1 MRLPELFADL
11 PVEGDVGAPV
21 DVFGIQHDSRAVLA
35 GDLFAALPGQRY
47 DGRRF
52 APEAVARGAVAVLAA
67 GPADP
72 PVDVPWL
79 LTERPRALL
88 APLAYRLYGRP
99 DLEMTMVGVT
109 GTNGKSTVVW
119 ICQAMLEAAGRPAAR
134 LGTLSYAFRDFELP
148 AQRTTPEVSD
158 LVRLLR
164 TMRDRGAEAACMEA
178 SSHAL
183 VLGRLGDTS
192 FDVGVLTNLT
202 RDHLDFHGNMEEY
215 YLAKRRLFTERLKAG
230 GVAVVNAGDPY
241 GARLVRELAERGGA
255 VTGAGTSP
263 DEAPPIVTFGE
274 GGQVHVIDAELD
286 PRGTRAR
293 VATPRGE
300 LSVETA
306 LLGPYNLEN
315 LLAAVAAGEALG
327 LSHDAM
333 TAALRALPPVPGRM
347 EPVDRGQSF
356 PVFVDYAHTD
366 DGLRN
371 ALRAVRS
378 IAPDRKV
385 AVVFGCG
392 GDRDPGKR
400 PLMGKVA
407 GELADLVL
415 VTSDNPRSEDPQ
427 AIMAAIEE
435 GVKASGN
442 KSYRMLPD
450 RRDAIRRA
458 IAVAGPDWAVLIAGK
473 GDEEG
478 QEIAGVKHPF
488 SDREEAA
495 QALLERTDAPNGG

>member
-1 MRLPELFADL
+1 MRLPELVADL
-11 PVEGDVGAPV
+11 PVLGDVEAPV
-21 DVFGIQHDSRAVLA
+21 EVSGIQHDSRQVEA
-35 GDLFAALPGQRY
+35 GDLFAALPGARW

-52 APEAVARGAVAVLAA
+52 APQAIERGAVAVLAA
-67 GPADP
+67 GPAEQ

-79 LTERPRALL
+79 LAEQPRALL
-88 APLAYRLYGRP
+88 APLAHRLYGRP
-99 DLEMTMVGVT
+99 DLELTMVGVT

-119 ICQAMLEAAGRPAAR
+119 ACQGVLEAAGLPAGR
-134 LGTLSYAFRDFELP
+134 LGTLSYAFRDLELP

-164 TMRDRGAEAACMEA
+164 RMRDRGAVAACMEV

-183 VLGRLGDTS
+183 MLERLGETRY
-192 FDVGVLTNLT
+192 DVAVLTNLT
-202 RDHLDFHGNMEEY
+202 RDHLDFHGTMEDY
-215 YLAKRRLFTERLKAG
+215 FAAKRRLFTERLKPG
-230 GVAVVNAGDPY
+230 GVAVINVGDPY
-241 GARLVRELAERGGA
+241 GRRLAADLANGGRGNRPITFGKGGDVHALEARLDERG
-255 VTGAGTSP
+255 
-263 DEAPPIVTFGE
+263 I
-274 GGQVHVIDAELD
+274 H
-286 PRGTRAR
+286 AR
-293 VATPRGE
+293 LATPRGE
-300 LSVETA
+300 LAVATR

-315 LLAAVAAGEALG
+315 VLAVVAVGEALALPPAAVAAG
-327 LSHDAM
+327 
-333 TAALRALPPVPGRM
+333 LRELAPVPGRM
-347 EPVDRGQSF
+347 EPVDLGQPF

-371 ALRAVRS
+371 ALSAVRAIS
-378 IAPDRKV
+378 PGRKV

-392 GDRDPGKR
+392 GDRDSGKR
-400 PLMGKVA
+400 PLMGRVA

-442 KSYRMLPD
+442 ESYRMLPD
-450 RRDAIRRA
+450 RADAIRRA

-473 GDEEG
+473 GNEDG

-488 SDREEAA
+488 SDRDEAA
-495 QALLERTDAPNGG
+495 RALMERLHAADGG